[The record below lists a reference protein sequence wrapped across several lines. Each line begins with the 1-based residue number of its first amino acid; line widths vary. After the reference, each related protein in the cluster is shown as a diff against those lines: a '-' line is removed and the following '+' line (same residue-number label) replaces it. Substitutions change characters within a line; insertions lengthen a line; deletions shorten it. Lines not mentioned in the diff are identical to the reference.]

1 MSLPR
6 LNTVQRLVRPL
17 ASPWVAV
24 LCDVYTTSYMGHHA
38 GTQAFPLVGLP
49 ISLRFVVEPLYLLTS
64 NRLAKM
70 C

>member
-17 ASPWVAV
+17 ASPLVGV
-24 LCDVYTTSYMGHHA
+24 LCDAYTTSYMGHHT
-38 GTQAFPLVGLP
+38 GTLASPSMGLP
-49 ISLRFVVEPLYLLTS
+49 ISLRFVVEPLHLLTS